1 MLWSLEER
9 KKVLRVT
16 MDRLYNMLELNL
28 ILIKPVATYNGNYNA
43 LPYNY
48 GNSLN
53 IEDLTLVF

>member
-1 MLWSLEER
+1 
-9 KKVLRVT
+9 
-16 MDRLYNMLELNL
+16 MDRLYNILELNL